1 MKYAIVTGGS
11 RGLGARI
18 VTALIEHKVVDQVA
32 AISRTLAPPPARF
45 ESLVHGFSANVT
57 DEKQI
62 RDALEAIASKLGP
75 NPSVLCNNAG
85 GGERAMLDH
94 SLGSQWEPVEV
105 FRDYVDLNLNSV
117 HIVTREVAPRML
129 AGAVIC
135 NITSVAGLMA
145 SPLLVAYGAAK
156 AGVISYT
163 RSCALRLA
171 ADGIRVNAVAPGV
184 IYTPLWEDIGAEL
197 GGTDDQ
203 ARATFEAVVQDY
215 VPLGRE
221 QTVEDIGH
229 AVAWLCSEQAY
240 NVTGQVIAV
249 DGGSGLGFRPTRYN

>member
-1 MKYAIVTGGS
+1 
-11 RGLGARI
+11 
-18 VTALIEHKVVDQVA
+18 
-32 AISRTLAPPPARF
+32 
-45 ESLVHGFSANVT
+45 
-57 DEKQI
+57 
-62 RDALEAIASKLGP
+62 
-75 NPSVLCNNAG
+75 
-85 GGERAMLDH
+85 
-94 SLGSQWEPVEV
+94 
-105 FRDYVDLNLNSV
+105 
-117 HIVTREVAPRML
+117 ML

-197 GGTDDQ
+197 SGTDDQ
-203 ARATFEAVVQDY
+203 ARASFDSLVRDY

-229 AVAWLCSEQAY
+229 AVAWLCSEQAN

-249 DGGSGLGFRPTRYN
+249 DGGSGLGIRPIRQN